1 MIWFVAWRN
10 IWRNRT
16 RSLIIMSAIVIGI
29 FAGTFSA
36 AVLKGMMEQRVQ
48 NVINLE
54 LSHIQIH
61 NPEYLEIKEM
71 HEYLNNVS
79 EIALT
84 LDTISEVKA
93 HSERVIVNSM
103 IASAESGAGVQL
115 FGIDPAKEKQ
125 ITTMHQ
131 QIVEGNYFDDARRK
145 SIVLGRKLAEKL
157 NVKIGSRPVLTF
169 QSIDGVL
176 VYESFKV
183 VGIYETV
190 NSTYDEMH
198 AFVLKNDLLSITHID
213 DDAAHEIAILLHSN
227 DMTKPVKRKL
237 KAAFPSAD
245 IQSWTDLSPEM
256 SVVTKGMEFSMY
268 IFIGIILLALLFSI
282 INTMLMVVLERTKEI
297 GMLMSVGMSRLRV
310 FFMILLESVYLSGF
324 AGVIGIAIGY
334 GTAMLTARSGIDLSA
349 LYGQGLRSFGYDPVM
364 YPDITP
370 EMALH
375 ITIMVLITGIVASIV
390 PARRALKLKPAEAI
404 RTDM

>member
-71 HEYLNNVS
+71 HEYLKNVP
-79 EIALT
+79 EIASK
-84 LDTISEVKA
+84 LDTLSGVA
-93 HSERVIVNSM
+93 AYSERVIVNSM

-115 FGIDPAKEKQ
+115 FGIDPTKEKQ
-125 ITTMHQ
+125 VTTLHE
-131 QIVEGNYFDDARRK
+131 QIVEGDYFADARRK

-198 AFVLKNDLLSITHID
+198 AFVLKSDLLSITHID
-213 DDAAHEIAILLHSN
+213 DNAAHEIAILLKNN
-227 DMTKPVKRKL
+227 DLTKPVKKKL
-237 KAAFPSAD
+237 IAAFPSSD

-334 GTAMLTARSGIDLSA
+334 GTSMLTARSGIDLSG

-375 ITIMVLITGIVASIV
+375 ITIMVLITGIIASIV